1 MVRTLGHQA
10 ASGLSGGM
18 SACQAVDGEDEYV
31 SVTYC
36 AILQRVHRAHPFV
49 QSSAFE
55 KRCRSE

>member
-36 AILQRVHRAHPFV
+36 AILQRVH
-49 QSSAFE
+49 
-55 KRCRSE
+55 